1 MRFVLAM
8 SMRLNRSR
16 LMTSKKKV
24 SQFVHPEMW
33 ELSTVVGV
41 TFLLIIHRLFYLQGY
56 LDIQLGERTLK
67 ELGQVLGSGVSVF
80 ESGVSFMAVV

>member
-1 MRFVLAM
+1 M

-24 SQFVHPEMW
+24 SQFVHLDMW

-41 TFLLIIHRLFYLQGY
+41 TFLLIIHRLLYLQGY
-56 LDIQLGERTLK
+56 MDIQLGERTLK
-67 ELGQVLGSGVSVF
+67 ELKRV
-80 ESGVSFMAVV
+80 